1 MKAHALKIPRAVR
14 SDGSVVIH
22 GIIVFILV
30 LLLFA
35 TLYPVIYI
43 ISMSISSVDA
53 VLRREVILLPK
64 GFSLKSYSLVF
75 ENPQVWRSYLNTIFY
90 TVFGTIINLVLTLSC
105 AYAAA
110 QQRFFL
116 RKGLMVFIT
125 LTMMF
130 SGGMI
135 PSFLLVTQLGIY
147 NTRWAILL
155 PGAVSAWNLIIAR
168 NFFMTTIPDE
178 LIESAKIDGAND
190 IWIFF
195 RIVLPLSGAI
205 LAVMT
210 LFYAVGHWNMW
221 FKAMIYV
228 PNISLQPLQL
238 YLRNVLLLNSPE
250 AMAGLDDVMER
261 IAYAMQLKFAVI
273 VVATLPVMCLY
284 PFVSKHFVKGVMV
297 GAIKE

>member
-1 MKAHALKIPRAVR
+1 MRKTQQTAGVKF
-14 SDGSVVIH
+14 DGSSFLH
-22 GIIVFILV
+22 GVIVFTLI

-43 ISMSISSVDA
+43 VSMSISDVDA
-53 VLRREVILLPK
+53 VLNREVLLLPK

-75 ENPQVWRSYLNTIFY
+75 ENPQVWRSYMNTIFY
-90 TVFGTIINLVLTLSC
+90 TVFGTFINLALTLSC
-105 AYAAA
+105 AYSVA

-116 RKGLMVFIT
+116 RRGLMVFIT
-125 LTMMF
+125 LTMVF

-135 PSFLLVTQLGIY
+135 PGFLLVTRLGIY

-178 LIESAKIDGAND
+178 LIESARIDGAND
-190 IWIFF
+190 IGIFLK
-195 RIVLPLSGAI
+195 IVMPLSGAI

-210 LFYAVGHWNMW
+210 LFYATGHWNMW

-228 PNISLQPLQL
+228 PNEALQPLQL

-250 AMAGLDDVMER
+250 AMAGLDDIMER
-261 IAYAMQLKFAVI
+261 VAYAMQLKFAVI

-284 PFVSKHFVKGVMV
+284 PFVAKHFVKGVMV

>member
-1 MKAHALKIPRAVR
+1 MKLQKAVQF
-14 SDGSVVIH
+14 DGS
-22 GIIVFILV
+22 LV
-30 LLLFA
+30 LHSIIIFVLILLLVV
-35 TLYPVIYI
+35 TIYPMVYI
-43 ISMSISSVDA
+43 ISMSVSSVDA
-53 VLRREVILLPK
+53 VLNREVLLFPK
-64 GFSLKSYSLVF
+64 GFSLKSYGLVF

-90 TVFGTIINLVLTLSC
+90 TSFGTVINLVLTLTC
-105 AYAAA
+105 AYSVA

-116 RKGLMVFIT
+116 RKPLMVFIT

-135 PSFLLVTQLGIY
+135 PNFILITKLGLY

-190 IWIFF
+190 IWIFM
-195 RIVLPLSGAI
+195 RIVMPLSGAI

-228 PNISLQPLQL
+228 PNELLQPLQL
-238 YLRNVLLLNSPE
+238 YLRSVLLLNTPE
-250 AMAGLDDVMER
+250 ALAGMEDAFER
-261 IAYAMQLKFAVI
+261 VAYAMQLKFAVI

-284 PFVSKHFVKGVMV
+284 PFVSKHFVKGIMV

>member
-1 MKAHALKIPRAVR
+1 MKL
-14 SDGSVVIH
+14 DGSTLLHGVI
-22 GIIVFILV
+22 IFVLV

-43 ISMSISSVDA
+43 VSMSISDVDA
-53 VLRREVILLPK
+53 VLNREVLLLPK

-75 ENPQVWRSYLNTIFY
+75 ENPHVWRSYMNTIFY
-90 TVFGTIINLVLTLSC
+90 TVFGTFINLALTLSC
-105 AYAAA
+105 AYSVA

-116 RKGLMVFIT
+116 RRGLMVFIT

-135 PSFLLVTQLGIY
+135 PGFLLVTRLGIY

-178 LIESAKIDGAND
+178 LIESARIDGAND
-190 IWIFF
+190 IGIFLK
-195 RIVLPLSGAI
+195 IVMPLSGAI

-228 PNISLQPLQL
+228 PNEALQPLQL

-261 IAYAMQLKFAVI
+261 VAYAMQLKFAVI

-284 PFVSKHFVKGVMV
+284 PFVAKHFVKGIMV

>member
-1 MKAHALKIPRAVR
+1 MGKVSVR
-14 SDGSVVIH
+14 LDGSRFLH
-22 GIIVFILV
+22 GIIILLLI
-30 LLLFA
+30 LLLFI
-35 TLYPVIYI
+35 TLYPVVYI
-43 ISMSISSVDA
+43 LSMSISEVNA
-53 VLRREVILLPK
+53 VLRREVILFPK
-64 GFSLKSYSLVF
+64 GFSLKSYTLVF
-75 ENPQVWRSYLNTIFY
+75 ENPQVWRSYLNTVIY
-90 TVFGTIINLVLTLSC
+90 TAAGTCINLLLTLTC
-105 AYAAA
+105 AYAVS
-110 QQRFFL
+110 QQKFFL

-135 PSFLLVTQLGIY
+135 PGFLLVTQLGIY

-178 LIESAKIDGAND
+178 VIESAKIDGAND
-190 IWIFF
+190 ISIFA

-205 LAVMT
+205 IAVMT

-228 PNISLQPLQL
+228 PNINLQPLQL

-250 AMAGLDDVMER
+250 AMAGLDDAMER
-261 IAYAMQLKFAVI
+261 VAYAMQLKYAVI

-284 PFVSKHFVKGVMV
+284 PFVAKHFAKGVMV

>member
-1 MKAHALKIPRAVR
+1 MKF
-14 SDGSVVIH
+14 DGSPFLH
-22 GIIVFILV
+22 GVIVFILI

-43 ISMSISSVDA
+43 VSMSVSDVDA
-53 VLRREVILLPK
+53 VLNREVLLLPK

-75 ENPQVWRSYLNTIFY
+75 ENPQVWRSYMNTIFY
-90 TVFGTIINLVLTLSC
+90 TVFGTFINLALTLSC
-105 AYAAA
+105 AYSVA

-116 RKGLMVFIT
+116 RRGLMVFIT

-135 PSFLLVTQLGIY
+135 PGFLLVTRLGIY

-178 LIESAKIDGAND
+178 LIESARIDGAND
-190 IWIFF
+190 IGIFLK
-195 RIVLPLSGAI
+195 IVMPLSGAI

-228 PNISLQPLQL
+228 PNEALQPLQL

-250 AMAGLDDVMER
+250 AMAGLDDIMER
-261 IAYAMQLKFAVI
+261 VAYAMQLKFAVI
-273 VVATLPVMCLY
+273 VIATLPVMCLY
-284 PFVSKHFVKGVMV
+284 PFVAKHFVKGVMV
-297 GAIKE
+297 GAVKE

>member
-1 MKAHALKIPRAVR
+1 MKAQTLKTSRAVKF
-14 SDGSVVIH
+14 DGSAFLH

-75 ENPQVWRSYLNTIFY
+75 ENPQVWRSYLNTVFY
-90 TVFGTIINLVLTLSC
+90 TVFGTLINLALTLTC
-105 AYAAA
+105 AYAVA

-178 LIESAKIDGAND
+178 VIESARIDGAND
-190 IWIFF
+190 IGIFV

-228 PNISLQPLQL
+228 PNQALQPLQL
-238 YLRNVLLLNSPE
+238 YLRNVLLLNTPE

-261 IAYAMQLKFAVI
+261 VAYAMQLKFAVI

-297 GAIKE
+297 GAVKE

>member
-1 MKAHALKIPRAVR
+1 MKLQRAVQF
-14 SDGSVVIH
+14 DGSFFMHSVI
-22 GIIVFILV
+22 IFVLI
-30 LLLFA
+30 LLLVV
-35 TLYPVIYI
+35 TIYPMIYI
-43 ISMSISSVDA
+43 LSMSISSVDA
-53 VLRREVILLPK
+53 VLNRDVLLFPK
-64 GFSLKSYSLVF
+64 GFAVKSYGLVF

-90 TVFGTIINLVLTLSC
+90 TSFGTVINLVLTLTC
-105 AYAAA
+105 AYSVA

-116 RKGLMVFIT
+116 RKPLMVFIT

-135 PSFLLVTQLGIY
+135 PNFILITRLGLY

-190 IWIFF
+190 IWIFM
-195 RIVLPLSGAI
+195 RIVMPLSGAI

-228 PNISLQPLQL
+228 PNELLQPLQL
-238 YLRNVLLLNSPE
+238 YLRSVLLLNTPE
-250 AMAGLDDVMER
+250 ALAGMEDAFER
-261 IAYAMQLKFAVI
+261 VAYAMQLKYAVI
-273 VVATLPVMCLY
+273 IVATLPVMCLY
-284 PFVSKHFVKGVMV
+284 PFFSRHFVKGIMV

>member
-1 MKAHALKIPRAVR
+1 VRVVPRGVR
-14 SDGSVVIH
+14 IDGSAFLH
-22 GIIVFILV
+22 SLIILVLV
-30 LLLFA
+30 LLLFV

-43 ISMSISSVDA
+43 VSMSISDVDA
-53 VLRREVILLPK
+53 VLNREVLLLPK

-75 ENPQVWRSYLNTIFY
+75 ENPQVWRSYMNTIFY
-90 TVFGTIINLVLTLSC
+90 TVFGTFINLALTLSC
-105 AYAAA
+105 AYSVA

-116 RKGLMVFIT
+116 RRGLMVFIT

-135 PSFLLVTQLGIY
+135 PGFLLVTRLGIY

-178 LIESAKIDGAND
+178 LIESARIDGAND
-190 IWIFF
+190 LGIFLK
-195 RIVLPLSGAI
+195 IVMPLSGAI

-228 PNISLQPLQL
+228 PNEALQPLQL

-250 AMAGLDDVMER
+250 AMAGLDDIMER
-261 IAYAMQLKFAVI
+261 VAYAMQLKFAVI

-284 PFVSKHFVKGVMV
+284 PFVAKHFVKGVMV
-297 GAIKE
+297 GAIKG

>member
-1 MKAHALKIPRAVR
+1 MAHQAAVR
-14 SDGSVVIH
+14 MDGSRFLH
-22 GIIVFILV
+22 GIIVALLI
-30 LLLFA
+30 LLLFV
-35 TLYPVIYI
+35 TLYPVVYI
-43 ISMSISSVDA
+43 ISMSISNVNA
-53 VLRREVILLPK
+53 VLRREVILFPK
-64 GFSLKSYSLVF
+64 GFSVKSYGLVF
-75 ENPQVWRSYLNTIFY
+75 ENPQVWRSYLNTVIY
-90 TVFGTIINLVLTLSC
+90 TVAGTCINLLLTLTC
-105 AYAAA
+105 AYAVS
-110 QQRFFL
+110 QQKFFL

-135 PSFLLVTQLGIY
+135 PGFLLVTHLGIY

-190 IWIFF
+190 ISIFA

-205 LAVMT
+205 IAVMT

-228 PNISLQPLQL
+228 PNINLQPLQL

-250 AMAGLDDVMER
+250 AMAGLDDAMER
-261 IAYAMQLKFAVI
+261 IAYAMQLKYAVI

-284 PFVSKHFVKGVMV
+284 PFVAKHFAKGVMV

>member
-1 MKAHALKIPRAVR
+1 MPAARVNF
-14 SDGSVVIH
+14 DGSALLHGVI
-22 GIIVFILV
+22 VAALV

-35 TLYPVIYI
+35 ALYPVIYI
-43 ISMSISSVDA
+43 VSMSVSDVDA
-53 VLRREVILLPK
+53 VLNREVLLLPK

-75 ENPQVWRSYLNTIFY
+75 ENPRVWTSYMNTVFY
-90 TVFGTIINLVLTLSC
+90 TVFGTFINVALTLSC
-105 AYAAA
+105 AYSVA

-116 RKGLMVFIT
+116 RRGIMVFIT

-135 PSFLLVTQLGIY
+135 PGFLLVTRLGIY

-178 LIESAKIDGAND
+178 LVESARMDGAND
-190 IWIFF
+190 IGIFLK
-195 RIVLPLSGAI
+195 IVMPLSGAI

-228 PNISLQPLQL
+228 PNEALQPLQL

-250 AMAGLDDVMER
+250 AMAGLDDIMER
-261 IAYAMQLKFAVI
+261 VAYAMQLKFAVI

-284 PFVSKHFVKGVMV
+284 PFVAKHFVKGVMV
-297 GAIKE
+297 GAIKG

>member
-1 MKAHALKIPRAVR
+1 MKF
-14 SDGSVVIH
+14 DGSAFLHGVI
-22 GIIVFILV
+22 VAVLV

-35 TLYPVIYI
+35 ALYPVIYI
-43 ISMSISSVDA
+43 VSMSVSNVDA
-53 VLRREVILLPK
+53 VLNREVLLLPK
-64 GFSLKSYSLVF
+64 GFSLKSYSMVF
-75 ENPQVWRSYLNTIFY
+75 ENPQVWRSYMNTIFY
-90 TVFGTIINLVLTLSC
+90 TVFGTFINLALTLSC
-105 AYAAA
+105 AYSVA

-116 RKGLMVFIT
+116 RRGLMVFIT

-135 PSFLLVTQLGIY
+135 PGFLLVTRLGIY

-178 LIESAKIDGAND
+178 LIESARIDGAND
-190 IWIFF
+190 IGIFLK
-195 RIVLPLSGAI
+195 IVMPLSGAI

-228 PNISLQPLQL
+228 PNEALQPLQL

-250 AMAGLDDVMER
+250 AMAGLDDIMER
-261 IAYAMQLKFAVI
+261 VAYAMQLKFAVI

-284 PFVSKHFVKGVMV
+284 PFVAKHFVKGVMV

>member
-1 MKAHALKIPRAVR
+1 MRVVPRGVR
-14 SDGSVVIH
+14 IDGSAFLH
-22 GIIVFILV
+22 SLIILVLV
-30 LLLFA
+30 LLLFV

-43 ISMSISSVDA
+43 VSMSISDVDA
-53 VLRREVILLPK
+53 VLNREVLLLPK

-75 ENPQVWRSYLNTIFY
+75 ENPQVWRSYMNTIFY
-90 TVFGTIINLVLTLSC
+90 TVFGTFINLALTLSC
-105 AYAAA
+105 AYSVA

-116 RKGLMVFIT
+116 RRGLMVFIT

-135 PSFLLVTQLGIY
+135 PGFLLVTRLGIY

-178 LIESAKIDGAND
+178 LIESARIDGAND
-190 IWIFF
+190 LGIFLK
-195 RIVLPLSGAI
+195 IVMPLSGAI

-228 PNISLQPLQL
+228 PNEALQPLQL

-250 AMAGLDDVMER
+250 AMAGLDDIMER
-261 IAYAMQLKFAVI
+261 VAYAMQLKFAVI

-284 PFVSKHFVKGVMV
+284 PFVAKHFVKGVMV
-297 GAIKE
+297 GAIKG

>member
-1 MKAHALKIPRAVR
+1 MF
-14 SDGSVVIH
+14 DGSALLH
-22 GIIVFILV
+22 GLIVLFLI

-43 ISMSISSVDA
+43 VSMSVSNVDA
-53 VLRREVILLPK
+53 VLNREVLLLPR

-75 ENPQVWRSYLNTIFY
+75 ENPQVWRSYMNTIFY
-90 TVFGTIINLVLTLSC
+90 TVFGTFINLTLTLSC
-105 AYAAA
+105 AYAVA
-110 QQRFFL
+110 QQRFFI
-116 RKGLMVFIT
+116 RKGLMVYIT
-125 LTMMF
+125 VTMMF

-135 PSFLLVTQLGIY
+135 PGFLLVTRLGIY

-178 LIESAKIDGAND
+178 IVESARIDGAND
-190 IWIFF
+190 IGIFLK
-195 RIVLPLSGAI
+195 IVMPLSGAI

-228 PNISLQPLQL
+228 PNEALQPLQL

-250 AMAGLDDVMER
+250 AMAGLDDIMER
-261 IAYAMQLKFAVI
+261 VAYAMQLKFAVI

-284 PFVSKHFVKGVMV
+284 PFVAKHFAKGVMV